1 MNRIIFL
8 LICFTVLFQ
17 SCDDGDIIVKS
28 FNFDDA
34 QLKTCGGPNNYVF
47 YKVNTITST
56 NESLSLKLGIPD
68 SLYKEEGIKEYTLN
82 GSNIFVNY
90 RTYDG
95 ILGNNYFCTSIPPIS
110 PKVTVE
116 YVANS
121 GTALLKTTFVIEGI
135 NGFQREFEFSEND
148 ETVLSKDEKTNLAT
162 LLQGKPDEDLQLKP
176 TEYKIYKTVQITLKN
191 LVLINGNEKIIVETM
206 NMGTIENV
214 EIITRS

>member
-1 MNRIIFL
+1 MNRICFL

-28 FNFDDA
+28 FNFDDT

-47 YKVNTITST
+47 YKVNTTTST

-68 SLYKEEGIKEYTLN
+68 SWYGEEGIKEYTLN
-82 GSNIFVNY
+82 GSNIFANY

-95 ILGNNYFCTSIPPIS
+95 VLGNSYFCSSIPPTS

-121 GTALLKTTFVIEGI
+121 GTALLKTTFVIEDI
-135 NGFQREFEFSEND
+135 NGFQREIELSED
-148 ETVLSKDEKTNLAT
+148 EETSLYKDEKENLST
-162 LLQGKPDEDLQLKP
+162 LLETNTDYTLQP
-176 TEYKIYKTVQITLKN
+176 RPSEYKIYKSVQITLKN
-191 LVLINGNEKIIVETM
+191 LVLINANEKIIVETM